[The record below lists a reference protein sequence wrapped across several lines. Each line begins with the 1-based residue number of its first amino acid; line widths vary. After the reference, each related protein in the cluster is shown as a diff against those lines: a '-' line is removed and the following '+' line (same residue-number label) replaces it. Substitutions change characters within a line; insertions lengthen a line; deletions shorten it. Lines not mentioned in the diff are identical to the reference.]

1 MNLTE
6 PSLSRETLLHA
17 SRVSLGGPWA
27 SRTPSPASDSEMGFE
42 QNLSGDCSSPDG
54 LGTRNMRRTEARI
67 SLTPSS
73 GGQSPDLTPAGGV
86 SAGTVDGK
94 AVGGEQRIR
103 RPMNAF
109 MVWAKDERKR
119 LALQNPDLHNAVLS
133 KMLGQS
139 WKALSATDKRPFV
152 EEAERLRVQ
161 HLQDHPNYKYR
172 PRRKK
177 TTKKLKRVEPG
188 LLLHSLAQGGA
199 SGLGLGPG
207 VSPLGAE
214 GISGGSAYGHP
225 STHPTHH
232 HHSHHLLPSL
242 GHFRDLQA
250 PGHPELE
257 SYGLPTPEMSPLDI
271 LEDGAGESVFFPQ
284 HMQEEAGMGGWSG
297 YHHHLHHHNQ
307 HYSHNYNSHSHH
319 SSIHG
324 AATYGQSSGMS
335 AGPSLSTSMNSSLSP
350 GRSSRVDSR
359 MSSVESNMTSSM
371 SSVTS
376 VLATSVNSR
385 LNPAHPSSHHIA
397 LRSPVKCPPP
407 LSDSSSPVSY
417 SQPSVSIPEPIKS
430 HQTPHQTTAPVGYF
444 GQMYGS
450 NTPNAAYYMPSHL
463 GQLSPPPETSPSS
476 CSSSSIIQSTFPPT
490 LPLDQSNPE
499 SSSHLGSSSAE
510 FWSEVDRHEFD
521 QYVNVGR
528 NREEAYGRGGG
539 CALKVLSGRGSGSVG
554 SSMNGSVSSIINR
567 DVSSILNGAGGCDD
581 GSSPLISALSDAS
594 SAVYYSA
601 CITG

>member
-1 MNLTE
+1 MFSYL
-6 PSLSRETLLHA
+6 P
-17 SRVSLGGPWA
+17 
-27 SRTPSPASDSEMGFE
+27 
-42 QNLSGDCSSPDG
+42 
-54 LGTRNMRRTEARI
+54 
-67 SLTPSS
+67 
-73 GGQSPDLTPAGGV
+73 
-86 SAGTVDGK
+86 
-94 AVGGEQRIR
+94 
-103 RPMNAF
+103 
-109 MVWAKDERKR
+109 
-119 LALQNPDLHNAVLS
+119 
-133 KMLGQS
+133 GQS

-199 SGLGLGPG
+199 SGLGLGHG
-207 VSPLGAE
+207 VNPLGAD
-214 GISGGSAYGHP
+214 GISGGAYGHP
-225 STHPTHH
+225 SGHPTHH

-307 HYSHNYNSHSHH
+307 HYSHNYNNHSHH
-319 SSIHG
+319 NSIHG
-324 AATYGQSSGMS
+324 AAAYSQSSGMS
-335 AGPSLSTSMNSSLSP
+335 VGPSLSP

-376 VLATSVNSR
+376 VLASSVNSR
-385 LNPAHPSSHHIA
+385 LNPTHATGHHIA

-417 SQPSVSIPEPIKS
+417 SQPSISLPEPLKS
-430 HQTPHQTTAPVGYF
+430 HQTPHQAAAPVGYF

-450 NTPNAAYYMPSHL
+450 SAPNAAYYMPSHL

-476 CSSSSIIQSTFPPT
+476 CSSSSIVQSAFPPT
-490 LPLDQSNPE
+490 LYLDHSNPE
-499 SSSHLGSSSAE
+499 SSGHLGSSSSAE

-528 NREEAYGRGGG
+528 NREELYGRGGG
-539 CALKVLSGRGSGSVG
+539 CGSGMKVLSGRSSSSAG
-554 SSMNGSVSSIINR
+554 SSMNSSVINR
-567 DVSSILNGAGGCDD
+567 DVSGILNSAGGCDE

>member
-17 SRVSLGGPWA
+17 NRVSLGGPWV

-54 LGTRNMRRTEARI
+54 LGCGNMRRTEPRI

-73 GGQSPDLTPAGGV
+73 GGQSPDMTQAGGV

-94 AVGGEQRIR
+94 AIGGEQRIR

-188 LLLHSLAQGGA
+188 LLLHSLAQGGGP
-199 SGLGLGPG
+199 GLGLGSG

-214 GISGGSAYGHP
+214 GISGGSPYGHP
-225 STHPTHH
+225 GAHPTHH

-307 HYSHNYNSHSHH
+307 HYSHNYNHSHH
-319 SSIHG
+319 NSIHG
-324 AATYGQSSGMS
+324 AATYSQSSGMS
-335 AGPSLSTSMNSSLSP
+335 
-350 GRSSRVDSR
+350 
-359 MSSVESNMTSSM
+359 MSSA
-371 SSVTS
+371 TS
-376 VLATSVNSR
+376 VLA
-385 LNPAHPSSHHIA
+385 SS
-397 LRSPVKCPPP
+397 CPPP

-417 SQPSVSIPEPIKS
+417 SQPSISLPEPIKS
-430 HQTPHQTTAPVGYF
+430 HQTPHQATAPVGYF
-444 GQMYGS
+444 SQMYGS
-450 NTPNAAYYMPSHL
+450 STPNAAYYMPSHL

-476 CSSSSIIQSTFPPT
+476 CSSSSIVQSNFPPT
-490 LPLDQSNPE
+490 LHLDPSNAE
-499 SSSHLGSSSAE
+499 SSSNLGSSSAE

-539 CALKVLSGRGSGSVG
+539 CGGGLKVLSGRSSSNVG
-554 SSMNGSVSSIINR
+554 SSMNSSIINR
-567 DVSSILNGAGGCDD
+567 DVSSILSGAGGCDE